1 MKNTNKVN
9 ENKKATNKVEN
20 KKVSRSANNKV
31 ESKKVDYSK
40 MTLEQILN
48 LPDDQIDEKIIESL
62 LSENKDIQSFSKKK
76 TKNGKAKLYK
86 DSAYKENESSKRFRD
101 RIRKERNNLIN
112 SINTLRNDK
121 ENLKNAIKAFDI
133 FYKKTYSLND
143 YSLESLGRKNSDNDT
158 MANVKLAL
166 NIIRLN
172 K

>member
-1 MKNTNKVN
+1 MSNSKKVN
-9 ENKKATNKVEN
+9 AINKKAIN
-20 KKVSRSANNKV
+20 KKAVNKKTT
-31 ESKKVDYSK
+31 EKEKVDYSK

-62 LSENKDIQSFSKKK
+62 LSENKDVQSFSKKK

-86 DSAYKENESSKRFRD
+86 DSAYQENETSKRFRD
-101 RIRKERNNLIN
+101 RIRKKRNNLIN

-121 ENLKNAIKAFDI
+121 ENLKIAIKSFDK
-133 FYKKTYSLND
+133 FYKETYSLND

-166 NIIRLN
+166 RLVKLN

>member
-1 MKNTNKVN
+1 MSNSKKVN
-9 ENKKATNKVEN
+9 ENKKAIN
-20 KKVSRSANNKV
+20 KKAVNKKTT
-31 ESKKVDYSK
+31 EKEKVDYSK

-62 LSENKDIQSFSKKK
+62 LSENKDVQSFSKKK

-86 DSAYKENESSKRFRD
+86 DSAYQENETSKRFRD
-101 RIRKERNNLIN
+101 RIRRKRNNLIN

-121 ENLKNAIKAFDI
+121 ENLKIAIKSFDK
-133 FYKKTYSLND
+133 FYKETYSLND
-143 YSLESLGRKNSDNDT
+143 YSLESLGRKNSDDDT

-166 NIIRLN
+166 RLVKLN

>member
-1 MKNTNKVN
+1 MSNSKKVN
-9 ENKKATNKVEN
+9 ENKKAIN
-20 KKVSRSANNKV
+20 KKAVNKKTT
-31 ESKKVDYSK
+31 EKEKVDYSK

-62 LSENKDIQSFSKKK
+62 LSENKDVQSFSKKK

-86 DSAYKENESSKRFRD
+86 DSAYQENETSKRFRD
-101 RIRKERNNLIN
+101 RIRKKRNNLIN

-121 ENLKNAIKAFDI
+121 ENLKIAIKSFDK
-133 FYKKTYSLND
+133 FYKETYSLND
-143 YSLESLGRKNSDNDT
+143 YSLESLGRKNSDDDT

-166 NIIRLN
+166 RLVKLN